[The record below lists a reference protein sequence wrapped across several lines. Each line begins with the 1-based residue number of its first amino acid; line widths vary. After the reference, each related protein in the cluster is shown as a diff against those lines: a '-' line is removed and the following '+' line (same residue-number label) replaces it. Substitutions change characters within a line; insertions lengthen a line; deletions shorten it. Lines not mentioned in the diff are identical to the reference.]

1 MNNIKKTRES
11 NIEMLRI
18 IAIFFILLHHYALYN
33 SLYNLEVSNINKY
46 IGIILFSLGK
56 IGVNIFILIT
66 GYFSIQKNFSIKKL
80 IKLWLEVIFYSVG
93 ITLIFVISG
102 RVQLNFKEIIKIIFP
117 ISFNMYWFI
126 TIYIILYVLMPF
138 VNRYANK
145 VNKEQYQ
152 KLLFILFVLCVGL
165 YSIMYSSKTYSM
177 NESLPFSNI
186 IFYILVY
193 LIGGYIRLYG
203 IEKIESISCKR
214 TIEYTLLIFCVFII
228 FLVVSKIIDYKYNK
242 LGNVLFW
249 YTRSNS
255 IFVFILSILTFY
267 SFKKIKLKEIKII
280 NLLASSCFGIYLIQ
294 SHTFMAG
301 KKLYKDII
309 HTEYFVKSPLL
320 IVQAIASIIA
330 IFFIGSCIDLI
341 RQNVIEKR
349 IIKIKKFDKFFDKID
364 RLFND

>member
-1 MNNIKKTRES
+1 MKKNRDS

-18 IAIFFILLHHYALYN
+18 IAMLFILFHHYALYN
-33 SLYNLEVSNINKY
+33 SLYNLDVSNMNKY

-66 GYFSIQKNFSIKKL
+66 GYFSIKKNFSIKKL
-80 IKLWLEVIFYSVG
+80 IKLWLEVVFYSVG
-93 ITLIFVISG
+93 VTFVFAISG
-102 RVQLNFKEIIKIIFP
+102 KVQLNFKELIKFIFP
-117 ISFNMYWFI
+117 ISFNKYWFI
-126 TIYIILYVLMPF
+126 TISIILYTLMPF
-138 VNRYANK
+138 INRYVNK

-152 KLLFILFVLCVGL
+152 KLLVILFFLCVGL
-165 YSIMYSSKTYSM
+165 YSIMYSSITYSM
-177 NESLPFSNI
+177 NESLPLSNI

-203 IEKIESISCKR
+203 IEKIENISCKR
-214 TIEYTLLIFCVFII
+214 TIGYTLLIFCVFTI
-228 FLVVSKIIDYKYNK
+228 FLTVSEIIDYKYNK

-255 IFVFILSILTFY
+255 IFVYILSILTFY
-267 SFKKIKLKEIKII
+267 SFKKIELKEIKII

-294 SHTFMAG
+294 SHTFIAG

-320 IVQAIASIIA
+320 IVQAIASIIV
-330 IFFIGSCIDLI
+330 IYFIGGCIDLV
-341 RQNVIEKR
+341 RQKVIEDK
-349 IIKIKKFDKFFDKID
+349 IIKIKKFDSFFNKID
-364 RLFND
+364 KLFND

>member
-1 MNNIKKTRES
+1 MKKNRDS

-18 IAIFFILLHHYALYN
+18 IAMLFILFHHYALYN
-33 SLYNLEVSNINKY
+33 SLYNLDVSNMNKY

-66 GYFSIQKNFSIKKL
+66 GYFSIKKIFSKKKL
-80 IKLWLEVIFYSVG
+80 IKLWLEVVFYSVG
-93 ITLIFVISG
+93 VTFVFAISG
-102 RVQLNFKEIIKIIFP
+102 KVQLNFKELIKFIFP
-117 ISFNMYWFI
+117 ISFNKYWFI
-126 TIYIILYVLMPF
+126 TIYIILYTLMPF
-138 VNRYANK
+138 INRYVKK

-152 KLLFILFVLCVGL
+152 KLLVILFFLCVGL
-165 YSIMYSSKTYSM
+165 YSIMYSSTTYSM
-177 NESLPFSNI
+177 NESLPLSNI

-203 IEKIESISCKR
+203 IEKIENISCKR
-214 TIEYTLLIFCVFII
+214 TIGYTLLIFCVFTI
-228 FLVVSKIIDYKYNK
+228 FLTVSEIIDYKYNK

-255 IFVFILSILTFY
+255 IFVYILSILTFY
-267 SFKKIKLKEIKII
+267 SFKKIELKEIKII

-294 SHTFMAG
+294 SYTFIAG

-320 IVQAIASIIA
+320 IVQAIASIIV
-330 IFFIGSCIDLI
+330 IYFIGGCIDLV
-341 RQNVIEKR
+341 RQKVIEDK
-349 IIKIKKFDKFFDKID
+349 IIKIKKFDSFFNKID
-364 RLFND
+364 KLFND

>member
-1 MNNIKKTRES
+1 MKKNRDS

-18 IAIFFILLHHYALYN
+18 IAMLFILFHHYALYN
-33 SLYNLEVSNINKY
+33 SLYNLDVSNMNKY

-66 GYFSIQKNFSIKKL
+66 GYFSIKKNFSIKKL
-80 IKLWLEVIFYSVG
+80 IKLWLEVVFYSVG
-93 ITLIFVISG
+93 VTFVFAISG
-102 RVQLNFKEIIKIIFP
+102 KVQLNFKELIKFIFP
-117 ISFNMYWFI
+117 ISFNKYWFI
-126 TIYIILYVLMPF
+126 TIYIILYTLMPF
-138 VNRYANK
+138 INRYVNK

-152 KLLFILFVLCVGL
+152 KLLVILFFLCVGL
-165 YSIMYSSKTYSM
+165 YSIMYSSITYSM
-177 NESLPFSNI
+177 NESLPLSNI

-203 IEKIESISCKR
+203 IEKIENISCKR
-214 TIEYTLLIFCVFII
+214 TIGYTLLIFCVFTI
-228 FLVVSKIIDYKYNK
+228 FLIVSEIIDYKYNK

-255 IFVFILSILTFY
+255 IFVYILSILTFY
-267 SFKKIKLKEIKII
+267 SFKKIELKEIKII

-294 SHTFMAG
+294 SHTFIAG

-320 IVQAIASIIA
+320 IVQAIASIIV
-330 IFFIGSCIDLI
+330 IYFIGGCIDLV
-341 RQNVIEKR
+341 RQKVIEDK
-349 IIKIKKFDKFFDKID
+349 IIKIKKFDSFFNKID
-364 RLFND
+364 KLFND

>member
-1 MNNIKKTRES
+1 MKKNRDS

-18 IAIFFILLHHYALYN
+18 IAMLFILFHHYALYN
-33 SLYNLEVSNINKY
+33 SLYNLDVSNMNKY

-66 GYFSIQKNFSIKKL
+66 GYFSIKKNFSIKKL
-80 IKLWLEVIFYSVG
+80 IKLWLEVVFYSVG
-93 ITLIFVISG
+93 VTFVFAISG
-102 RVQLNFKEIIKIIFP
+102 KVQLNFKELIKFIFP
-117 ISFNMYWFI
+117 ISFNKYWFI
-126 TIYIILYVLMPF
+126 TIYIILYTLMPF
-138 VNRYANK
+138 INRYVNK

-152 KLLFILFVLCVGL
+152 KLLVILFFLCVGL
-165 YSIMYSSKTYSM
+165 YSIMYSSITYSM
-177 NESLPFSNI
+177 NESLPLSNI

-203 IEKIESISCKR
+203 IEKIENISCKR
-214 TIEYTLLIFCVFII
+214 TIGYTLLIFCVFTI
-228 FLVVSKIIDYKYNK
+228 FLTVSEIIDYKYNK

-255 IFVFILSILTFY
+255 IFVYILSILTFY
-267 SFKKIKLKEIKII
+267 SFKKIELKEIKII

-294 SHTFMAG
+294 SHTFIAG

-320 IVQAIASIIA
+320 IVQAIASIIV
-330 IFFIGSCIDLI
+330 IYFIGGCIDLV
-341 RQNVIEKR
+341 RQKVIEDK
-349 IIKIKKFDKFFDKID
+349 IIKIKKFDSFFNKID
-364 RLFND
+364 KLFND

>member
-1 MNNIKKTRES
+1 MKKNRDS

-18 IAIFFILLHHYALYN
+18 IAMLFILFHHYALYN
-33 SLYNLEVSNINKY
+33 SLYNLDVSNMNKY

-66 GYFSIQKNFSIKKL
+66 GYFSIKKIFSIKKL
-80 IKLWLEVIFYSVG
+80 IKLWLEVVFYSVG
-93 ITLIFVISG
+93 VTFVFAISG
-102 RVQLNFKEIIKIIFP
+102 KVQLNFKELIKFIFP
-117 ISFNMYWFI
+117 ISFNKYWFI
-126 TIYIILYVLMPF
+126 TIYIILYTLMPF
-138 VNRYANK
+138 INRYVKK

-152 KLLFILFVLCVGL
+152 KLLVILFFLCVGL
-165 YSIMYSSKTYSM
+165 YSIMYSSTTYSM
-177 NESLPFSNI
+177 NESLPLSNI

-203 IEKIESISCKR
+203 IEKIENISCKR
-214 TIEYTLLIFCVFII
+214 TIGYTLLIFCVFTI
-228 FLVVSKIIDYKYNK
+228 FLTVSEIIDYKYNK

-255 IFVFILSILTFY
+255 IFVYILSILTFY
-267 SFKKIKLKEIKII
+267 SFKKIELKEIKII

-294 SHTFMAG
+294 SHTFIAG

-320 IVQAIASIIA
+320 IVQAIASIIV
-330 IFFIGSCIDLI
+330 IYFIGGCIDLV
-341 RQNVIEKR
+341 RQKVIEDK
-349 IIKIKKFDKFFDKID
+349 IIKIKKFDSFFNKID
-364 RLFND
+364 KLFND